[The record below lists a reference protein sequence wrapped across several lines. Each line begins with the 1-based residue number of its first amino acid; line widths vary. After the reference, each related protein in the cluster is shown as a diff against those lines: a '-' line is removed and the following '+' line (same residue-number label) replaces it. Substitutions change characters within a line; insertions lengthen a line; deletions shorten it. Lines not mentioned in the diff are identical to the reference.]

1 MKKYVDVA
9 KIKEVLKKLNS
20 KKSMIESSYFQSL
33 TAFNNMLKVE
43 PDNPILLTDVSRR
56 KENLD
61 ETVNSAISYLDNL
74 IYTLTIVLKK
84 VSLGEQLINEQ
95 SGNFIDGLD
104 LNNKNLV
111 VSDAKDESQAVV
123 AEQIQDLD
131 YLTSEVREYAE
142 VSDEFNKYLDQI
154 NQEFQY
160 YSPKEVKQGLLN
172 DQEYNFEAKLS
183 ELEENF
189 KKELDII
196 SSHNKILEE
205 QNTNLQSTLNKI
217 EDKSNY
223 HLSSLYNKRTWDDSE
238 LYFSALDKS
247 VNNAVEKFDQASEKM
262 TNAINVLSINQ
273 IENLEKISLPLIK
286 SLEKFLKTITN
297 DFSTVQKENQIYRKQ
312 LDDYKNVI
320 FKLKTDN
327 QSKDDE
333 LKNSYNSWLANV
345 RKISELEEILNEQSD
360 DCHFTHLRAN
370 ETLMT
375 LN

>member
-312 LDDYKNVI
+312 LD
-320 FKLKTDN
+320 
-327 QSKDDE
+327 
-333 LKNSYNSWLANV
+333 
-345 RKISELEEILNEQSD
+345 
-360 DCHFTHLRAN
+360 
-370 ETLMT
+370 
-375 LN
+375 